1 MSNIDIV
8 IVRALHIFAGII
20 WVGFGLAM
28 GLLVIPTAKKMGEQ
42 GTIVFK
48 AWFVYSAFNR
58 IIAIA
63 AVTTTVAGLYLYF
76 RVFDGANHRFLTE
89 TGSMVLSVGALFGL
103 LSFGHGIAL
112 DRLGNK
118 YAALAKS
125 ENPDEA
131 ELQALQDRIGRN
143 GYISAI
149 LMTLAVTGM
158 ILPRYL

>member
-1 MSNIDIV
+1 MEYDII
-8 IVRALHIFAGII
+8 IVRAIHIFAGII

-42 GTIVFK
+42 GRIVFK

-58 IIAIA
+58 LIAIA

-76 RVFDGANHRFLTE
+76 RLFDGANHRFLTE

-103 LSFGHGIAL
+103 LAFGHGIAL
-112 DRLGNK
+112 GRLGDK
-118 YAALAKS
+118 YAKLAES
-125 ENPDEA
+125 ESPEIAD
-131 ELQALQDRIGRN
+131 LQALQDRIGRN

-149 LMTLAVTGM
+149 LMIIAVLGM